1 LSVKARGE
9 FYIPYNLFA
18 SALRDACK
26 RHLSLRSKDKRIAK
40 QLCRDEKP
48 KQNPGLLKLMMN
60 KLLVIHTTL
69 GEEFLREQLQAAGFE
84 IETVTEI
91 AQGITRALSGEHAL
105 AIVGLPDVRGLE
117 VLRRLRQESL
127 LPVLLLAERATE
139 SERILSFELGADD
152 YLPVPFAP
160 EELLAR
166 ARAILR
172 RTGAGVSAFGH
183 LLKVNELELD
193 RLKRTVK
200 QNGARLTLTTSEF
213 DLLEQLLKRAGQT
226 VSREELAQA
235 ILGRP
240 LNANDRSIDV
250 HISNLR
256 RKLGS
261 GERIKAVRGV
271 GYVFTPGAQS

>member
-1 LSVKARGE
+1 LSVKARSE

-18 SALRDACK
+18 SALRDVCK
-26 RHLSLRSKDKRIAK
+26 RRLSARSKDKSIAK

>member
-1 LSVKARGE
+1 
-9 FYIPYNLFA
+9 
-18 SALRDACK
+18 
-26 RHLSLRSKDKRIAK
+26 
-40 QLCRDEKP
+40 
-48 KQNPGLLKLMMN
+48 MMN

-69 GEEFLREQLQAAGFE
+69 GEDFLQEQLQAAGFE

-127 LPVLLLAERATE
+127 LPVLLLAEHATE

-152 YLPVPFAP
+152 YLPAPFAP

-166 ARAILR
+166 VRAILR

-256 RKLGS
+256 RKLG
-261 GERIKAVRGV
+261 GDERIKAVRGV

>member
-1 LSVKARGE
+1 
-9 FYIPYNLFA
+9 
-18 SALRDACK
+18 
-26 RHLSLRSKDKRIAK
+26 
-40 QLCRDEKP
+40 
-48 KQNPGLLKLMMN
+48 MMN
-60 KLLVIHTTL
+60 KLLVIHTRS
-69 GEEFLREQLQAAGFE
+69 GEDFLHAQLQAAGFE
-84 IETVTEI
+84 IEAVNEVT
-91 AQGITRALSGEHAL
+91 QGVTRALSGEYAL
-105 AIVGLPDVRGLE
+105 AIIGLPEVHGLE

-139 SERILSFELGADD
+139 AERILSFELGADD
-152 YLPVPFAP
+152 YLPAPFAP

-166 ARAILR
+166 VRAILR

-200 QNGARLTLTTSEF
+200 QNGARLTLTASEF
-213 DLLEQLLKRAGQT
+213 DLLEQLLKRTGQ
-226 VSREELAQA
+226 VISREELAQA
-235 ILGRP
+235 IFGRP

-261 GERIKAVRGV
+261 GARIKAIRGV
-271 GYVFTPGAQS
+271 GYVFTPDA